1 MKIYTFLIKASR
13 NKTKELLFFWSRS
26 PFEHVL
32 GPGLTIVI
40 LKLTIPLIGKYNN
53 FHLIKL
59 ILGFKAWGNK
69 TKLIY
74 ATELITL

>member
-1 MKIYTFLIKASR
+1 M
-13 NKTKELLFFWSRS
+13 
-26 PFEHVL
+26 L

-53 FHLIKL
+53 FHSVKL
-59 ILGFKAWGNK
+59 ILGLKAWGNK
-69 TKLIY
+69 TKVIY